1 MRVLD
6 VKEKDNKI
14 TIKPNKPV
22 ENVIYYL
29 WKNKDKYNIRIYIL
43 MDKLMVFSFISIT
56 IHISASLHTNRNN
69 YIK

>member
-22 ENVIYYL
+22 ENVLYYL
-29 WKNKDKYNIRIYIL
+29 WKNKNKWLVVSL
-43 MDKLMVFSFISIT
+43 M
-56 IHISASLHTNRNN
+56 
-69 YIK
+69 